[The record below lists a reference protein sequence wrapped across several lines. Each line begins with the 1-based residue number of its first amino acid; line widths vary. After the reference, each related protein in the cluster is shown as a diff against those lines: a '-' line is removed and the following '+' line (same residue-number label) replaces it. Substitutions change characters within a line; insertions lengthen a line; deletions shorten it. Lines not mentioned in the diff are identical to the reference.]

1 MDETRSIP
9 LPPALQAQADQLDA
23 GIGEIEQ
30 AVALVDG
37 WLRRYASL
45 IDAIRDAG
53 LATDDHGDWLPGI
66 EGRLGIGHLDRLV
79 DAIPERL
86 AAAAHGR

>member
-9 LPPALQAQADQLDA
+9 LPALQAQADQLDA

-30 AVALVDG
+30 AVAQVEG

-53 LATDDHGDWLPGI
+53 LATDEHGDWRPGI
-66 EGRLGIGHLDRLV
+66 EGRLGIGHLDRLAV
-79 DAIPERL
+79 EIPERM
-86 AAAAHGR
+86 AVAAHGR